1 MTAPAS
7 PPSPC
12 LTCWDDL
19 ERDCRTCLPRLA
31 WEGATAPPDP
41 PECLTCVDARHLL
54 RAGVRPEDVASRLG
68 MASRDRLAT
77 HMRRHGQRL
86 TPQKEPAA

>member
-1 MTAPAS
+1 MTT

-19 ERDCRTCLPRLA
+19 ERDCGTCLPRLA

-41 PECLTCVDARHLL
+41 PECLTCA
-54 RAGVRPEDVASRLG
+54 DVAWLTDGGASLDDVANRLG
-68 MASRDRLAT
+68 FSDRDSLAI
-77 HMRRHGQRL
+77 HMRRHGLRL
-86 TPQKEPAA
+86 TTTPKKKEHAA

>member
-1 MTAPAS
+1 MTVPAS

-54 RAGVRPEDVASRLG
+54 RAGVPIDQVAHRVGIATACSLT
-68 MASRDRLAT
+68 T
-77 HMRRHGQRL
+77 HMRRHGLRL
-86 TPQKEPAA
+86 TPKEHAA

>member
-1 MTAPAS
+1 MTT

-19 ERDCRTCLPRLA
+19 ERDCGTCLPRLA

-41 PECLTCVDARHLL
+41 PECLTCADAVWLT
-54 RAGVRPEDVASRLG
+54 AGGTPAVDVANRLG
-68 MASRDRLAT
+68 FSDRDALAT
-77 HMRRHGQRL
+77 HMRRHGLRL
-86 TPQKEPAA
+86 TPTTTKEHAA